1 MRRAR
6 LTLPMLIS
14 FNELAWIAV
23 FAFALLYSTETTRL
37 AAERDASDR
46 ERNMA
51 KRENEEGIRQR
62 TQMQKEIERLR
73 RIIVGVAPNGNII
86 NQQLIGL
93 NGNLQRVVMIVDRSG
108 SMKQGRKWE
117 YTRSIIKTWL
127 EYLPIEQCALITFS
141 NEAEVFPSNGTFLD
155 MLSPVGKDNR
165 TKLLKQFDLVSP
177 EGDTNTLSALQKA
190 YAYPDLDTIILFTD
204 GFPDNGSN
212 TFDTKMAEEIYA
224 LCQEHGHSI
233 PINTIGLG
241 NYFNPRLGEFLLCL
255 PEITGGT
262 FLGR

>member
-1 MRRAR
+1 MRKPG
-6 LTLPMLIS
+6 LTLPMLVS

-37 AAERDASDR
+37 TAERDASIR
-46 ERNMA
+46 ERDIV
-51 KRENEEGIRQR
+51 KRENEEGEHQR
-62 TQMQKEIERLR
+62 AQMQREIERLR
-73 RIIVGVAPNGNII
+73 QRLVGVVPDGNII

-93 NGNLQRVVMIVDRSG
+93 KGELRRVVIIVDSSG

-117 YTRSIIKTWL
+117 YTRNIIKTWL
-127 EYLPIEQCALITFS
+127 EHLPIEYCALITF
-141 NEAEVFPSNGTFLD
+141 NDKTEAFPINGTFLD
-155 MLSPVGKDNR
+155 VLSSAGKDNR
-165 TKLLKQFDLVSP
+165 ARLLKQFDLVSP
-177 EGDTNTLSALQKA
+177 GGNTNTLSALQRA
-190 YAYPDLDTIILFTD
+190 YAYPDLNTIILFTD
-204 GFPDNGSN
+204 GFPDSGSN

-224 LCQEHGHSI
+224 LCQAHGQSI

-241 NYFNPRLGEFLLCL
+241 NYFNKQLGEFLLRL